1 MKREVSVKWRL
12 RVLERHCG
20 RVADT
25 IRTDL
30 ERSTLMF
37 SQLADP
43 NGHNNPLS
51 QVLYGLALR

>member
-1 MKREVSVKWRL
+1 MIVVDLLLIKL
-12 RVLERHCG
+12 N
-20 RVADT
+20 
-25 IRTDL
+25 IDL